1 MRNNIKQLYHSSS
14 IIPGI
19 NVAEAVVWATMVTML
34 ATINFTKARD
44 SEGREITPK
53 VEHVGE
59 GLVRYAHIAFVAME
73 ALELRKPQLD

>member
-1 MRNNIKQLYHSSS
+1 MIRAES
-14 IIPGI
+14 IIIGI
-19 NVAEAVVWATMVTML
+19 NVAEAVIWATMVTML

-73 ALELRKPQLD
+73 ALELRKPQLELGS

>member
-1 MRNNIKQLYHSSS
+1 MIRADS
-14 IIPGI
+14 IIIGI

-44 SEGREITPK
+44 SEGHEITPK

-59 GLVRYAHIAFVAME
+59 GLVRYAPYSIRHNGGTEKTSIG
-73 ALELRKPQLD
+73 LGS